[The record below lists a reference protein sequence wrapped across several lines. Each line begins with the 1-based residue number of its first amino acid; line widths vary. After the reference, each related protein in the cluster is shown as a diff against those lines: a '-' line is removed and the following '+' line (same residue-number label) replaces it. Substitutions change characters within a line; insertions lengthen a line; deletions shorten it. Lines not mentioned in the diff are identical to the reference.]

1 MGASRHGRFG
11 EIVSLADLYVQVED
25 RLCVTLA
32 VRLPK
37 GSMDLGGLCG
47 NQAGKKNT
55 SLKSKQ
61 LALVQW
67 LCQ

>member
-1 MGASRHGRFG
+1 MGESKHRRFG
-11 EIVSLADLYVQVED
+11 EIVRLAGLYIQVED

-32 VRLPK
+32 VRLAK